1 MVTLE
6 IYEPPVGCGVGTC
19 GPDAEDEL
27 NAFNALLESLE
38 ARGATVRRYNLGME
52 PEAFT
57 SNALVK
63 AAIKER
69 GIACLPIVFVDGKM
83 LSEGRYSSA
92 DELAEALGVL
102 PPQGH

>member
-27 NAFNALLESLE
+27 NAFNAALESLE
-38 ARGATVRRYNLGME
+38 ARGATVCRYNLGIE
-52 PEAFT
+52 PEAFA
-57 SNALVK
+57 SNAMVK

-69 GIACLPIVFVDGKM
+69 GIACLPFIFVDGKL
-83 LSEGRYSSA
+83 LSEGRYAST
-92 DELAEALGVL
+92 DDLREALGALFL
-102 PPQGH
+102 PGR